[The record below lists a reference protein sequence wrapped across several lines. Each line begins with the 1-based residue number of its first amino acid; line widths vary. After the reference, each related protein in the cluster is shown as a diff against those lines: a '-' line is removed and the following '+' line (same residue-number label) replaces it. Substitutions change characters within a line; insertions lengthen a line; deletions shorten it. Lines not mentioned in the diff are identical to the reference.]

1 VSICNYFLNAYESLL
16 YQNWDSVASKIDR
29 PLVVVGMG
37 PSMVREIK
45 TLQALRGKVFIT
57 ATDNSVRYLLHHD
70 IVPDFVVQVEWQLRS
85 LDFYHGATIPDTC
98 TLVVLPGASPD
109 AVHFWKGPKLFMPN
123 YQIRGAF
130 EGFIN
135 TSTSPFFGSNVGT
148 LAIQFA
154 HRVGAKEAWLV
165 GFDFGSPQASYFH
178 PGSATLHEVYP
189 MVSRFWSA
197 QKMDFTYNLRQQETV
212 LTEDRT
218 GKPMWVPTSFESD
231 RRSIEAMVATSKT
244 KFFNVSEY
252 GREIAGAEYRP
263 LSKLTTH
270 GAPAEYGSAAPD
282 PYPLDKA
289 ALVGECDAKLSQLSL
304 YSELSAAVLQ
314 TAENALAL
322 HERGHRAETALKDFN
337 AAIDALQG
345 TSFSWIEAMVA
356 TLDPGIRHVF
366 IAETIV
372 IKDLKTKSDRLLA
385 WAKVVKEFYP
395 MFARYNPFILDF
407 LNHVKQKALA

>member
-1 VSICNYFLNAYESLL
+1 
-16 YQNWDSVASKIDR
+16 
-29 PLVVVGMG
+29 M
-37 PSMVREIK
+37 
-45 TLQALRGKVFIT
+45 
-57 ATDNSVRYLLHHD
+57 
-70 IVPDFVVQVEWQLRS
+70 
-85 LDFYHGATIPDTC
+85 
-98 TLVVLPGASPD
+98 
-109 AVHFWKGPKLFMPN
+109 
-123 YQIRGAF
+123 
-130 EGFIN
+130 
-135 TSTSPFFGSNVGT
+135 
-148 LAIQFA
+148 
-154 HRVGAKEAWLV
+154 
-165 GFDFGSPQASYFH
+165 
-178 PGSATLHEVYP
+178 
-189 MVSRFWSA
+189 
-197 QKMDFTYNLRQQETV
+197 
-212 LTEDRT
+212 